1 MSSPSA
7 YEVSV
12 RENQRRE
19 EAARAAAVAT
29 ATRLQDRLEAL
40 RAQAQELS
48 ASSRASETV
57 DVPVLADVSLA
68 DSRAAI
74 EAWIREAE
82 AAAAALRA
90 GILVARAQR
99 ADRKVLESLARGAGG
114 KAVSVTDVVAKLPA
128 RPAPAAEEPASQDW
142 RLAAAEEA
150 SRLAGRIGDAVFE
163 DDRAAV
169 TAGVADVAASDGSA
183 QAAVRL
189 ANLRIATQR
198 ALECGS
204 QRQQHRAEALGLL
217 EQLRG
222 LDHPD
227 LPPTS
232 AALQQ
237 VVEGRHALAD
247 EVRAEA
253 RRVLADASAA
263 ADERYAADVLA
274 VAFADLGYDVQ
285 PGFATELHAAGA
297 TEFKSGRWAEFGV
310 RVHVHPGQKVVTHLV
325 RYGAPEQSAEAD
337 RRERAVAQA
346 FCDDLDRVAQRAA
359 QRGVDLTVNQ
369 QHAPGTVPVLVIH
382 GEDEQRTERSTK
394 KARERR
400 L

>member
-29 ATRLQDRLEAL
+29 ATRLHDRLESL
-40 RAQAQELS
+40 RTEAQELS
-48 ASSRASETV
+48 ASSRAGETV
-57 DVPVLADVSLA
+57 DIPILADVSLA
-68 DSRAAI
+68 GSRVAI

-90 GILVARAQR
+90 GILAARALR

-114 KAVSVTDVVAKLPA
+114 KAVSVADVVAKLPA
-128 RPAPAAEEPASQDW
+128 RPAPVAEEPASQDW
-142 RLAAAEEA
+142 RRAAAEEA
-150 SRLAGRIGDAVFE
+150 ARLAGRIGDAVFE

-169 TAGVADVAASDGSA
+169 TAGVAEVAASDGSA

-198 ALECGS
+198 ALERGAR
-204 QRQQHRAEALGLL
+204 RQQHRTEALGLL

-227 LPPTS
+227 LPPAS
-232 AALQQ
+232 AALQR

-253 RRVLADASAA
+253 RRIVADAGAA

-274 VAFADLGYDVQ
+274 AAFANLGYDVQ
-285 PGFATELHAAGA
+285 PGFATELQGAGA
-297 TEFKSGRWAEFGV
+297 TEFRSGRWAEFGV
-310 RVHVHPGQKVVTHLV
+310 RVHVHPGQRVVTHLV
-325 RYGAPEQSAEAD
+325 RYGAPEDSAEAD
-337 RRERAVAQA
+337 RHERAVSQA
-346 FCDDLDRVAQRAA
+346 FCDDLDRVAQHAA

-369 QHAPGTVPVLVIH
+369 QHPPGTVPVLVIH
-382 GEDEQRTERSTK
+382 GEEEQRSVRTTKKRQERS
-394 KARERR
+394 